1 MMITVLY
8 SIIIFIACT
17 VGAIVGIGGG
27 VIIKPMLDFIGYH
40 TVEVVGFIS
49 TCAVFAMS
57 ISSSI
62 KHIRSKTEMQ
72 PKIVLLVSLGSVFGG
87 IIGNEIFD
95 YTLERLDSNL
105 VKGVQAVIIALFI
118 VFVIIY
124 VNKKNA
130 VSYKIKNPVAIAGV
144 GLMLGMMSAFLGI
157 GGGPINT
164 TFLVLLFSFTVKES
178 AVYSVAII
186 FFSQLSQ
193 LITIFI
199 NNRFEP
205 YKEYLPIILI
215 AMAVSVIGGII
226 GSKLN
231 KKFSNSTI
239 TKIFSVVLAAVAVI
253 NIYNAVTGFI
263 A

>member
-1 MMITVLY
+1 MLTFIY
-8 SIIIFIACT
+8 SFIIFIACT

-27 VIIKPMLDFIGYH
+27 VIIKPVLDLIGH
-40 TVEVVGFIS
+40 HSVEVVGFIS

-57 ISSSI
+57 ISSSV
-62 KHIRSKTEMQ
+62 KHITSKTEFNK
-72 PKIVLLVSLGSVFGG
+72 KIVLLVSFGSIFGG
-87 IIGNEIFD
+87 IIGNGIFD
-95 YTLERLDSNL
+95 YAFEKFNTDII
-105 VKGVQAVIIALFI
+105 KGIQAVIIALFI
-118 VFVIIY
+118 IFVIIY
-124 VNKKNA
+124 VNTKN
-130 VSYKIKNPVAIAGV
+130 VKSLKIKNPILIALT
-144 GLMLGMMSAFLGI
+144 GLMLGLMSAFLGI

-164 TFLVLLFSFTVKES
+164 AFLVLLFSFTIKES

-199 NNRFEP
+199 NNQFQP
-205 YKEYLPIILI
+205 YKAYFPIILS

-231 KKFSNSTI
+231 RKLSEKTI
-239 TKIFSVVLAAVAVI
+239 TVIFSVVLSIVAVI

>member
-1 MMITVLY
+1 
-8 SIIIFIACT
+8 
-17 VGAIVGIGGG
+17 
-27 VIIKPMLDFIGYH
+27 
-40 TVEVVGFIS
+40 

-57 ISSSI
+57 ISSSVR
-62 KHIRSKTEMQ
+62 HITAKT
-72 PKIVLLVSLGSVFGG
+72 KFDKKVVLLVSFGSIFGG

-95 YTLERLDSNL
+95 FALAKLDTNM
-105 VKGVQAVIIALFI
+105 VKGVQAVIITVFI
-118 VFVIIY
+118 IFVIVY
-124 VNKKNA
+124 VNSK
-130 VSYKIKNPVAIAGV
+130 KIKSFKITNPALIVLT
-144 GLMLGMMSAFLGI
+144 GLMLGLMSAFLGI

-164 TFLVLLFSFTVKES
+164 TFLVLLFSFTLKES

-199 NNRFEP
+199 NNQFRP
-205 YKEYLPIILI
+205 YKEYFPIIII
-215 AMAVSVIGGII
+215 AMAVSVIGGLI

-231 KKFSNSTI
+231 KKFSNRIITI
-239 TKIFSVVLAAVAVI
+239 IFSVVLSLVAVI

>member
-1 MMITVLY
+1 MVTLVY
-8 SIIIFIACT
+8 SIVIFIACT

-27 VIIKPMLDFIGYH
+27 VIIKPVLDFMGYH
-40 TVEVVGFIS
+40 SVEVVGFIS

-57 ISSSI
+57 ISSSV
-62 KHIRSKTEMQ
+62 KHITAKTKFDK
-72 PKIVLLVSLGSVFGG
+72 KIVLLVSIGSIFGG

-95 YTLERLDSNL
+95 FAFDKFNTNII
-105 VKGVQAVIIALFI
+105 KGIQAVIIAAFI
-118 VFVIIY
+118 IFVIIY
-124 VNKKNA
+124 VNSKN
-130 VSYKIKNPVAIAGV
+130 VKSLKITNPMLILLT
-144 GLMLGMMSAFLGI
+144 GLILGLLSAFLGI

-164 TFLVLLFSFTVKES
+164 AFLVLLFSFTVKES

-193 LITIFI
+193 LVTIFI
-199 NNRFEP
+199 NNQFEP
-205 YKEYLPIILI
+205 YKAYLPIVLF

-231 KKFSNSTI
+231 KKLGNKTI
-239 TKIFSVVLAAVAVI
+239 TVIFSVVLSIVAVI
-253 NIYNAVTGFI
+253 NIYNAITGFT

>member
-1 MMITVLY
+1 MITVIY
-8 SIIIFIACT
+8 SAIIFIACT

-27 VIIKPMLDFIGYH
+27 VIIKPVLDFMGYH

-57 ISSSI
+57 ISSSA
-62 KHIRSKTEMQ
+62 KHIAAKT
-72 PKIVLLVSLGSVFGG
+72 KFDKKVVLLVSLGSIFGG

-95 YTLERLDSNL
+95 YTLEKLNTDL
-105 VKGVQAVIIALFI
+105 VKGVQAVIIAAFI
-118 VFVIIY
+118 IFVIVY
-124 VNKKNA
+124 VNSKNIK
-130 VSYKIKNPVAIAGV
+130 SFKISNPALIALT
-144 GLMLGMMSAFLGI
+144 GLMLGLMSAFLGI

-164 TFLVLLFSFTVKES
+164 AFLVLLFSFTLKES

-193 LITIFI
+193 LVTIFI
-199 NNRFEP
+199 NNQFKP
-205 YKEYLPIILI
+205 YKEYLPIII
-215 AMAVSVIGGII
+215 AAMAVSVIGGII

-231 KKFSNSTI
+231 KKLSNKVI
-239 TKIFSVVLAAVAVI
+239 TVIFSVVLSVVAVI
-253 NIYNAVTGFI
+253 NVYNAVMGFI

>member
-1 MMITVLY
+1 MVVALY

-27 VIIKPMLDFIGYH
+27 VIIKPVLDA
-40 TVEVVGFIS
+40 TRLLSVDDVSFIS

-62 KHIRSKTEMQ
+62 KHIKSKTEIK
-72 PKIVLLVSLGSVFGG
+72 PKIVLLVSIGSIAGG
-87 IIGNEIFD
+87 FIGNELFD
-95 YTLERLDSNL
+95 LALKGLAPNI
-105 VKGVQAVIIALFI
+105 VKAVQAVIIAAFI
-118 VFVIIY
+118 VFVLLY
-124 VNKKNA
+124 VNSKNIK
-130 VSYKIKNPVAIAGV
+130 SFEIKNPFAIALV
-144 GLMLGMMSAFLGI
+144 GLALGLMSAFLGI

-164 TFLVLLFSFTVKES
+164 AFLVLLFSFTLKES
-178 AVYSVAII
+178 AVYSIAII

-193 LITIFI
+193 LITIFM

-205 YKEYLPIILI
+205 FREYWLIIVL

-226 GSKLN
+226 GSLLN
-231 KKFSNSTI
+231 KKLSNSVI
-239 TKIFSVVLAAVAVI
+239 TKIFSAVLVIVAAI

-263 A
+263 IK

>member
-1 MMITVLY
+1 MITALY

-17 VGAIVGIGGG
+17 VGALVGIGGG
-27 VIIKPMLDFIGYH
+27 VIIKPLLDFIGVH

-57 ISSSI
+57 ISSSV
-62 KHIRSKTEMQ
+62 KHIASKTEMDK
-72 PKIVLLVSLGSVFGG
+72 KIVLFVSFGSIFGG

-95 YTLERLDSNL
+95 AVFERFNTNI
-105 VKGVQAVIIALFI
+105 VKGVQAVIIAAFI
-118 VFVIIY
+118 IFVIFY
-124 VNKKNA
+124 VNSKN
-130 VSYKIKNPVAIAGV
+130 VKSLRIKNPVIIV
-144 GLMLGMMSAFLGI
+144 LTGLMLGLMSAFLGI

-164 TFLVLLFSFTVKES
+164 AFLVLLFSFNVKES

-193 LITIFI
+193 LVTIFI

-205 YKEYLPIILI
+205 YKQYFPIII
-215 AMAVSVIGGII
+215 CAMIVAVLGGLI

-231 KKFSNSTI
+231 KKLSNSVI
-239 TKIFSVVLAAVAVI
+239 TKVFSVVLSFVAIV
-253 NIYNAVTGFI
+253 NVYNAIIGFT

>member
-1 MMITVLY
+1 MLTLIY

-27 VIIKPMLDFIGYH
+27 VIIKPVLDMIGYH
-40 TVEVVGFIS
+40 SVEVVGFIS

-57 ISSSI
+57 ISSSV
-62 KHIRSKTEMQ
+62 KHITAKTEFNK
-72 PKIVLLVSLGSVFGG
+72 KIVLLVSFGSIFGG

-95 YTLERLDSNL
+95 YAFETFNTDII
-105 VKGVQAVIIALFI
+105 KGIQAVIIALFI
-118 VFVIIY
+118 IFVIIY
-124 VNKKNA
+124 VNTKN
-130 VSYKIKNPVAIAGV
+130 VKSLKIKNPILIALT
-144 GLMLGMMSAFLGI
+144 GLLLGLMSAFLGI

-164 TFLVLLFSFTVKES
+164 AFLILLFSFTVKES

-199 NNRFEP
+199 NNQFEP
-205 YKEYLPIILI
+205 YKEYTPIILS

-231 KKFSNSTI
+231 RRLSEKAI
-239 TKIFSVVLAAVAVI
+239 TAIFSVVLSIVAVI

>member
-1 MMITVLY
+1 MLTLIY

-27 VIIKPMLDFIGYH
+27 VIIKPMLDLIGQH
-40 TVEVVGFIS
+40 SVEVVGFIS

-57 ISSSI
+57 ISSSV
-62 KHIRSKTEMQ
+62 KHITAKTEFNK
-72 PKIVLLVSLGSVFGG
+72 KIVLLVSFGSVFGG

-95 YTLERLDSNL
+95 IAFENFNSNI
-105 VKGVQAVIIALFI
+105 VKGIQAVIIAAFI
-118 VFVIIY
+118 IFVIIY
-124 VNKKNA
+124 VNSKNIK
-130 VSYKIKNPVAIAGV
+130 SLKIKNPILITLT
-144 GLMLGMMSAFLGI
+144 GLLLGLMSAFLGI

-164 TFLVLLFSFTVKES
+164 AFLVLLFSFTVKES

-199 NNRFEP
+199 NNQFEP
-205 YKEYLPIILI
+205 YKEYTPIVLS
-215 AMAVSVIGGII
+215 AMVVSVIGGII

-231 KKFSNSTI
+231 RKLSDKTI
-239 TKIFSVVLAAVAVI
+239 TTIFSVVLSIVAVI